1 MENAA
6 TFTGTVGMITIDFD
20 NKIIRFRRNDH
31 SKNMMKLKDIDIP
44 FKNITEIE
52 YRSKK
57 ILSYPAL
64 ALIVNGKRIVSE
76 TSIDMTEFFASS
88 KKDREP
94 FFEAVQKLA
103 HSCNIAELKEFDRK
117 DVPRER
123 YVSGMYDPKSSE
135 YRKKCN
141 VCGAIFC
148 YNVSDIERNNKL
160 LIDAKTNN
168 LMSVANAIGGS
179 AYHMYE
185 QSKQAERALDK
196 IIDYTKCQ
204 KCGSS
209 DLKDISEE
217 EMNAEQTQVQN
228 NTSSGSSADE
238 IKKFKELLDAGIIT
252 QEEFDAKKKQLLGL

>member
-1 MENAA
+1 MENVV
-6 TFTGTVGMITIDFD
+6 TFTGTVGMITFDFS
-20 NKIIRFRRNDH
+20 NKIIRFRRNDY
-31 SKNMMKLKDIDIP
+31 SKNLMKLKDIDIP
-44 FKNITEIE
+44 FNDITEIE
-52 YRSKK
+52 YKPKK
-57 ILSYPAL
+57 FLSYPAL
-64 ALIVNGKRIVSE
+64 ALIVNGKRVISE
-76 TSIDMTEFFASS
+76 VSIDMTEFFVSS
-88 KKDREP
+88 KKDCLS

-103 HSCNIAELKEFDRK
+103 QFCNIAELKEYDRK
-117 DVPRER
+117 DIPRER

-148 YNVSDIERNNKL
+148 YTVSDIERNNKL
-160 LIDAKTNN
+160 LSNAQTNN

-185 QSKQAERALDK
+185 QNKQAERALDK

-217 EMNAEQTQVQN
+217 EMKSEQTSS
-228 NTSSGSSADE
+228 NTNVGPVSSADE